1 MPAGVKTMVD
11 EWSGERDGI
20 VRYIKS
26 KSEPAVNRNEQE
38 IMQAE
43 ISASLDENKAWLD
56 SLYENCS
63 DIVIRE
69 FSFGNPESKGLMIYY
84 DGLVDKD
91 EIEGNILR
99 PLLLGIDMM
108 SSQEDFSGK
117 DIIYE
122 VKNKIISPAELK
134 AVKTWDELSRHI
146 ASGDCALLV
155 DGHTEGLV
163 AGTRS
168 WQSRGIESPENEVV
182 IFGPKEGFNETL
194 RFNTA
199 LLRRRIKSSNF
210 KIETFVLG
218 RITKTDVIICYIK
231 HVAPDSLVEEIKK
244 RINEIDI
251 DGVLDTNYIK
261 EFILDHNKTLF
272 SQTLHTERPDR
283 VCGQLLEGRI
293 CIMVDGSPMSL
304 IVPTTFSEFISSPD
318 DYYTYYIP
326 ASLIRLLR
334 FTAFWMS
341 LLLPSLYVAVI
352 SYHHEMIPTALLLT
366 IAASREGVPFPS
378 FVEAFLLEAMF
389 EMLREAGIRLPRAV
403 GPAVSI
409 VGALIIGDAAV
420 RAGLVSTPMVVVV
433 AATGIASFVSPSY
446 NASLIVRIL
455 RFGFLAA
462 SAMLGFLGIMIV
474 LVIMLLRMVSLSS
487 FGVPYL
493 APLAPLDLAQISD
506 IMVRRPWFINRSRPY
521 LEGMENQARQ
531 GSGKDEGG

>member
-1 MPAGVKTMVD
+1 M
-11 EWSGERDGI
+11 
-20 VRYIKS
+20 VRYIKNKEDQKAFDS
-26 KSEPAVNRNEQE
+26 PSEIIKAN
-38 IMQAE
+38 
-43 ISASLDENKAWLD
+43 ISASLEDNQTKLGI
-56 SLYENCS
+56 LYEACS
-63 DIVIRE
+63 DIVLRE
-69 FSFGNPESKGLMIYY
+69 FSFGSSETKGLLVYF
-84 DGLVDKD
+84 DGLVNKD
-91 EIEGNILR
+91 EIEYHILR
-99 PLLLGIDMM
+99 PLLLSIDMM
-108 SSQEDFSGK
+108 ESK
-117 DIIYE
+117 DDLQGQDIFQE
-122 VKNKIISPAELK
+122 VKNRIISPAELK
-134 AVKTWDELSRHI
+134 AIKTWDEFCHHVG
-146 ASGDCALLV
+146 SGDSALLI
-155 DGHTEGLV
+155 DGYEDAVV

-168 WQSRGIESPENEVV
+168 WQTRSISSPDNEVV

-199 LLRRRIKSSNF
+199 QIRRRIKSSNF
-210 KIETFVLG
+210 KIERFVLG
-218 RITKTDVIICYIK
+218 RVTKTDVIMCYIK
-231 HVAPDSLVEEIKK
+231 NIAPEPLIEEIKK

-261 EFILDHNKTLF
+261 EFIVDDNKTLF
-272 SQTLHTERPDR
+272 SQTINTERPDR

-293 CIMVDGSPMSL
+293 CIMVDGSPMAL
-304 IVPTTFSEFISSPD
+304 VVPTTFSEFITSPD

-334 FTAFWMS
+334 FLAFWMA
-341 LLLPSLYVAVI
+341 LLLPSLYVALV

-378 FVEAFLLEAMF
+378 FVEAFILEVVF

-446 NASLIVRIL
+446 NASLIVRML

-474 LVIMLLRMVSLSS
+474 LVVVLLRIVSLSS

-493 APLAPLDLAQISD
+493 APLAPLDLSQITD
-506 IMVRRPWFINRSRPY
+506 IMVRRPWFVNNRRPY
-521 LEGMENQARQ
+521 LEGMKNQIRQ
-531 GSGKDEGG
+531 GSGKDDGT

>member
-1 MPAGVKTMVD
+1 
-11 EWSGERDGI
+11 
-20 VRYIKS
+20 VRYIKNKEDQAAADS
-26 KSEPAVNRNEQE
+26 PSE
-38 IMQAE
+38 IIKGE
-43 ISASLDENKAWLD
+43 ISASLHDNKKKINLLFAA
-56 SLYENCS
+56 CS
-63 DIVIRE
+63 DIVLRE
-69 FSFGNPESKGLMIYY
+69 FSFGSPETRGLMVYF
-84 DGLVDKD
+84 DGLVNKD
-91 EIEGNILR
+91 EIEQNILR
-99 PLLLGIDMM
+99 PLLLGMDMLE
-108 SSQEDFSGK
+108 SK
-117 DIIYE
+117 DDLKDQDIFQE
-122 VKNKIISPAELK
+122 VKNKIISPAEIK
-134 AVKTWDELSRHI
+134 AVKTWDELCHHVG
-146 ASGDCALLV
+146 SGDSALLI
-155 DGHTEGLV
+155 DGYQEAMV

-168 WQSRGIESPENEVV
+168 WQTRSIASPENEV
-182 IFGPKEGFNETL
+182 IIYGPKEGFNETL

-199 LLRRRIKSSNF
+199 QIRRRIKSSNF
-210 KIETFVLG
+210 KIESFVLG
-218 RITKTDVIICYIK
+218 RITKTDVVMCYIK
-231 HVAPDSLVEEIKK
+231 NIAPDPLIEEIKK

-261 EFILDHNKTLF
+261 EFIVDDNKTIF

-293 CIMVDGSPMSL
+293 CIMVDGSPMAL
-304 IVPTTFSEFISSPD
+304 IVPTSFSEFISSPD

-341 LLLPSLYVAVI
+341 LLMPSLYVALI

-378 FVEAFLLEAMF
+378 FVEAFILEAMF

-462 SAMLGFLGIMIV
+462 SAVLGFMGIMIV
-474 LVIMLLRMVSLSS
+474 LVIVLLKMVSLSS
-487 FGVPYL
+487 FGLPYL
-493 APLAPLDLAQISD
+493 APLAPLDLSQVSD
-506 IMVRRPWFINRSRPY
+506 ILVRRPWFVNTRRPY
-521 LEGMENQARQ
+521 LEGMKNQVRQ
-531 GSGKDEGG
+531 GSGKDEGT

>member
-1 MPAGVKTMVD
+1 M
-11 EWSGERDGI
+11 
-20 VRYIKS
+20 RYIKNKENSS
-26 KSEPAVNRNEQE
+26 KPEQPQE
-38 IMQAE
+38 IIKTD
-43 ISASLDENKAWLD
+43 ISSSLDENREQLD
-56 SLYENCS
+56 ILFQACS
-63 DIVIRE
+63 DMVIRE
-69 FSFGNPESKGLMIYY
+69 FSFGSPETRGLLLYY
-84 DGLVDKD
+84 DGLVNKD
-91 EIEGNILR
+91 EIEQNILR
-99 PLLLGIDMM
+99 PLLLGIDMVEGKEEFDQKDVF
-108 SSQEDFSGK
+108 QEA
-117 DIIYE
+117 
-122 VKNKIISPAELK
+122 KNKIISTAEIK
-134 AVKTWDELSRHI
+134 AAKTWDDLSHHVS
-146 ASGDCALLV
+146 SGDSVLLI
-155 DGHTEGLV
+155 DGYADGII

-168 WQSRGIESPENEVV
+168 WQTRSIATPENEVV

-199 LLRRRIKSSNF
+199 QIRRRLKSSNF

-218 RITKTDVIICYIK
+218 RITKTDVIMCYIQNI
-231 HVAPDSLVEEIKK
+231 APASLIEEIKK

-261 EFILDHNKTLF
+261 EFIIDDNKTLF
-272 SQTLHTERPDR
+272 SQVTHTERPDR
-283 VCGQLLEGRI
+283 VCGHLLEGRI
-293 CIMVDGSPMSL
+293 CIMVDGSPMAL
-304 IVPTTFSEFISSPD
+304 IVPISFSEFISSPD

-420 RAGLVSTPMVVVV
+420 RAGLVSTPMVVIV

-474 LVIMLLRMVSLSS
+474 LVIMLVKMVSMSS

-493 APLAPLDLAQISD
+493 APLAPLDLSQITD
-506 IMVRRPWFINRSRPY
+506 IMVRRPWFLNRRRPY
-521 LEGMENQARQ
+521 LEGMQNQTRQ
-531 GSGKDEGG
+531 GGGKDEAT

>member
-1 MPAGVKTMVD
+1 M
-11 EWSGERDGI
+11 
-20 VRYIKS
+20 RYIKN
-26 KSEPAVNRNEQE
+26 KEE
-38 IMQAE
+38 QAE
-43 ISASLDENKAWLD
+43 GNIPPEIIKSDLSVSLEDNLMKLQIIFEA
-56 SLYENCS
+56 CS
-63 DIVIRE
+63 DIVLRE
-69 FSFGNPESKGLMIYY
+69 FSFGKPETRGLMVYF
-84 DGLVDKD
+84 DGLVNKD
-91 EIEGNILR
+91 EIEHNILR
-99 PLLLGIDMM
+99 PLLLGMDML
-108 SSQEDFSGK
+108 EGK
-117 DIIYE
+117 DESRSQDIFQE
-122 VKNKIISPAELK
+122 VKNKIISPAEIK
-134 AVKTWDELSRHI
+134 AVKSWDELCHHI
-146 ASGDCALLV
+146 GSGDSALFI
-155 DGHTEGLV
+155 DGYDDVLV

-168 WQSRGIESPENEVV
+168 WQTRSIASPENEVV

-199 LLRRRIKSSNF
+199 QIRRRIKSSNF
-210 KIETFVLG
+210 KIESFVLG
-218 RITKTDVIICYIK
+218 RITKTDVIMCYIK
-231 HVAPDSLVEEIKK
+231 NIAPAPLIEEIKK
-244 RINEIDI
+244 RISEIDI

-261 EFILDHNKTLF
+261 EFIIDDNKTLF
-272 SQTLHTERPDR
+272 SQVLHTERPDR

-293 CIMVDGSPMSL
+293 CIMVDGSPMAL
-304 IVPTTFSEFISSPD
+304 IVPTSFSEFITSPD

-378 FVEAFLLEAMF
+378 FIEAFLLEAMF

-474 LVIMLLRMVSLSS
+474 LVIVLLKMVSVSS
-487 FGVPYL
+487 FGLPYL
-493 APLAPLDLAQISD
+493 APLAPLDLSQLTD
-506 IMVRRPWFINRSRPY
+506 IMVRRPWFVNRRRPY
-521 LEGMENQARQ
+521 LEGMQNQVRQ
-531 GSGKDEGG
+531 GSGKDENN